1 MDDNIKQLLKYEQ
14 EAQELINDAFL
25 YKEKMKDQAIHDAQM
40 YLQLRESENDQRLD
54 NIKADNDQ
62 MLKTLEKHL
71 DKELEMFKSKI
82 EGKDLASL
90 ANELACFIAN
100 QDEKHS

>member
-54 NIKADNDQ
+54 NIKANNDL
-62 MLKTLEKHL
+62 MLKNLEKHL
-71 DKELEMFKSKI
+71 DKELETFKLKI
-82 EGKDLASL
+82 EDRDLASL
-90 ANELACFIAN
+90 AKELACFIAD